1 MYTDLKGKKQREVNV
16 NMFFHA
22 MNYLVFFQTIIVEI
36 SKRKEKL
43 QRKRIT
49 SKTDEINTKWK
60 VYDEQ

>member
-1 MYTDLKGKKQREVNV
+1 MYTDLKGKKTKNV
-16 NMFFHA
+16 NLFFHA

-36 SKRKEKL
+36 RKRKEKL